1 MRIGKAAA
9 IEDIS
14 QALAR
19 GGCAICVF
27 LKNEQSALL
36 HGGLLP
42 DEVRGVCNFHAW
54 ALAAAVDIENTAQIF
69 FNLLRCAGKT
79 DANFCTFCSRLLEL
93 EILQLKDLV
102 VQMNRG
108 LVKNWM
114 KQQGNLC
121 QTHASHLRPL
131 APLRLHTTIDEIL
144 DRSRQELQAQLED
157 VLRRPAIGK
166 GSGGGVL
173 GRAAEFLVA
182 QRGIN
187 H

>member
-1 MRIGKAAA
+1 MRIGKPVA

-14 QALAR
+14 QTLAR
-19 GGCAICVF
+19 SGGAIDAF

-36 HGGLLP
+36 PGGLFP
-42 DEVRGVCNFHAW
+42 DEVRGVCVA
-54 ALAAAVDIENTAQIF
+54 
-69 FNLLRCAGKT
+69 
-79 DANFCTFCSRLLEL
+79 S
-93 EILQLKDLV
+93 
-102 VQMNRG
+102 
-108 LVKNWM
+108 WM
-114 KQQGNLC
+114 KQQSNLC
-121 QTHASHLRPL
+121 QSHAGHLRQL
-131 APLRLHTTIDEIL
+131 APLRFHTTIDEVRTSQ
-144 DRSRQELQAQLED
+144 DLQAQLED